1 MNMKQMK
8 NTIGCGAFAAM
19 TMVSLAA
26 NAWES
31 AGIKTVLS
39 VGSHAPSIGFVSF
52 VGSAVPAGCPN
63 AFMYFDI
70 STPLGKSM
78 LNVLLMAKATGGVV
92 TVGYALPAT
101 SAITG
106 VCGLEYVALQ

>member
-1 MNMKQMK
+1 
-8 NTIGCGAFAAM
+8 
-19 TMVSLAA
+19 MVATTLLPLVV

-39 VGSHAPSIGFVSF
+39 VGSHAPTIGFASF
-52 VGSAVPAGCPN
+52 VGGAVSTGCPN
-63 AFMYFDI
+63 AFVYFDI

-78 LNVLLMAKATGGVV
+78 LNVLLMAKATGGTVL
-92 TVGYALPAT
+92 VGYTLPAT
-101 SAITG
+101 SAIAG